1 MQRRSASF
9 VTEEASPGADTM
21 TDVAHRRV
29 AGSRF
34 VLDPSSRVWS
44 STAVIAGG
52 SPWRLSRLR
61 GDAIELVR
69 LLAANRE
76 TGVELTDG
84 ELVVA
89 HALVD
94 RGLVHPRPDPRS
106 GPHEVTVIV
115 PAYGRPDSL
124 RRTLAA
130 LTGLD
135 VLVVDDGSPAP
146 LVDVAREA
154 GARYLRLEV
163 NAGPAAARNAGLAAT
178 STPLVALVDSDC
190 VPERSWLDRLV
201 PLFDDARVAVVAPR
215 VIAVA
220 GDQGLLA
227 RYERASSALDMGS
240 RQALVRAGARLGFV
254 PSVTLLVRRDAV
266 IAEPFDQTLRLGE
279 DVDLVWRIADTGA
292 HVRFE
297 PSVVVEHELRGSW
310 RAWAVRRY
318 EYGTSAVLLERRH
331 PGRLAPL
338 RVSPWNAAAVCLVAA
353 GEPVLAVGV
362 AALAAGLLARRLA
375 GAGLERGV
383 AERVVGAGLIAD
395 GAAIGHALRREYWPL
410 GAAALACAPRS
421 RAARVATVLM
431 VAPLLAE
438 WAREKPA
445 LDPLRY
451 MGVRLVADAAY
462 GTGVLRACLGERD
475 VAALRP
481 RLRGKFT
488 AASRGVMVRRTDAAD
503 RRTRLGVG

>member
-1 MQRRSASF
+1 
-9 VTEEASPGADTM
+9 
-21 TDVAHRRV
+21 
-29 AGSRF
+29 
-34 VLDPSSRVWS
+34 
-44 STAVIAGG
+44 
-52 SPWRLSRLR
+52 
-61 GDAIELVR
+61 
-69 LLAANRE
+69 
-76 TGVELTDG
+76 
-84 ELVVA
+84 
-89 HALVD
+89 
-94 RGLVHPRPDPRS
+94 
-106 GPHEVTVIV
+106 
-115 PAYGRPDSL
+115 
-124 RRTLAA
+124 
-130 LTGLD
+130 
-135 VLVVDDGSPAP
+135 
-146 LVDVAREA
+146 
-154 GARYLRLEV
+154 
-163 NAGPAAARNAGLAAT
+163 
-178 STPLVALVDSDC
+178 
-190 VPERSWLDRLV
+190 
-201 PLFDDARVAVVAPR
+201 
-215 VIAVA
+215 
-220 GDQGLLA
+220 
-227 RYERASSALDMGS
+227 
-240 RQALVRAGARLGFV
+240 
-254 PSVTLLVRRDAV
+254 
-266 IAEPFDQTLRLGE
+266 
-279 DVDLVWRIADTGA
+279 VWRIADTGA

-353 GEPVLAVGV
+353 GEPVLAFGV

-375 GAGLERGV
+375 AVGMERGV

-438 WAREKPA
+438 WVREKPA

-481 RLRGKFT
+481 RLRGKFMS
-488 AASRGVMVRRTDAAD
+488 ASKGVMVRRTAAAD